1 MEEIVLSEILRQTI
15 EELPTVTI
23 LGGVLF
29 LTLGHLFKRLEAEQ
43 VAVESRFTRLL
54 EEHKNAQTELL
65 NHFSDLYDKQSLNQ
79 NMQSQNQTQE
89 LSAKLELINKNLD
102 RALNALLF
110 LIPEAR
116 RSSKPKQ
123 KNKNKQLTEPVPLR
137 EFTKPDSTDIV

>member
-1 MEEIVLSEILRQTI
+1 MEELLLSEIFRQTI

-23 LGGVLF
+23 LGGILF

-65 NHFSDLYDKQSLNQ
+65 HHFSELYDKQAANQ
-79 NMQSQNQTQE
+79 NLQSTNQTQE

-123 KNKNKQLTEPVPLR
+123 KSKNKPVAQPVHVI
-137 EFTKPDSTDIV
+137 EFTKPESTDIV